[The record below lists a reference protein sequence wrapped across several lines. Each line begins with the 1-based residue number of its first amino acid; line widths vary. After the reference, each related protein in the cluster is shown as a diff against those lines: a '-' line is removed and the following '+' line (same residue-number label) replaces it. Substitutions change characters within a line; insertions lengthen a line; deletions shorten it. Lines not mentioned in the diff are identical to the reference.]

1 MTEASSDTVQP
12 DTATAVHEGFGS
24 VLKREREAQGISLGD
39 MATLS
44 RLSVDQVRALESEDV
59 EKLPVPVYTRAFIR
73 DVAKQLGIDHA
84 PLVDDYVARFGEAD
98 EGQIPPEDPSAE
110 VVISHHHENRGIK
123 ISGIGLIVAL
133 VAIGGWGVYTELLAP
148 EKNETLK
155 TEAVVTA
162 PADTQTNA
170 VEALPKTVEAEVGVP
185 SALHPTSAKST
196 QSEPE
201 EVLPAPDVKAEKPVV
216 ETEKPEKA
224 VEEIVKPVEAVQKAE
239 APVKKAEE
247 PAAEVS
253 EPAKPLSD
261 EQHLVMKVNSDVWI
275 HIRSI
280 RGKNLVART
289 VNAGTTIDMLIPR
302 GSHFTIGKTSA
313 VEMSVDGEPY
323 SFEQKG
329 KRGIAK
335 FILK

>member
-12 DTATAVHEGFGS
+12 DTVNATHEGFGA

-44 RLSVDQVRALESEDV
+44 RLSVDQVRALESEDI
-59 EKLPVPVYTRAFIR
+59 EKLPLPVYTRAFIR
-73 DVAKQLGIDHA
+73 DVAKQLNIDYT
-84 PLVDDYVARFGEAD
+84 PLVADYVARFGEAD

-110 VVISHHHENRGIK
+110 VVINHRNENRGIK
-123 ISGIGLIVAL
+123 ISGIALIVAL
-133 VAIGGWGVYTELLAP
+133 IAIGGWGVYTELLAP

-155 TEAVVTA
+155 TEAVLTA
-162 PADTQTNA
+162 PVDTQTNA
-170 VEALPKTVEAEVGVP
+170 VEALPKTVEADAGVLSPLP
-185 SALHPTSAKST
+185 STGEQT
-196 QSEPE
+196 Q
-201 EVLPAPDVKAEKPVV
+201 
-216 ETEKPEKA
+216 TKPEKVLSA
-224 VEEIVKPVEAVQKAE
+224 SDATTEKSVEKVQQPEKAIDE
-239 APVKKAEE
+239 TPKAEE
-247 PAAEVS
+247 PVKKVENKVAEVA
-253 EPAKPLSD
+253 EPAKALSD
-261 EQHLVMKVNSDVWI
+261 EQHLVMKVKSDVWI

-280 RGKNLVART
+280 HGKNIVART
-289 VNAGTTIDMLIPR
+289 VKAGTTIDMLIPR

-323 SFEQKG
+323 TFETKG